1 MPKFEIAWQAPEFEY
16 REKDVSWHWIS
27 VIVAVLLLS
36 AAVWQKNFLFGFFI
50 VVAEILILVWANQ
63 KPRTIEFKLD
73 EKGLAIGKN
82 KFYPYREIAAFSLNE
97 VAGDEWTDLAFRFQR
112 SFRPPLKIQAPSQ
125 RLSEIEKA
133 LAPVVPR
140 IDFEESFLETLERL
154 LGF

>member
-1 MPKFEIAWQAPEFEY
+1 MLKFEIVWQAPEFEY

-27 VIVAVLLLS
+27 VIVAVFLLS

-73 EKGLAIGKN
+73 EKGFAIGKN
-82 KFYPYREIAAFSLNE
+82 TFYPYREIAAFSLNE
-97 VAGDEWTDLAFRFQR
+97 EVGNEWTDLAFRFQR
-112 SFRPPLKIQAPSQ
+112 SFRPPLKIQIPKQ
-125 RLSEIEKA
+125 RFSEIEKA